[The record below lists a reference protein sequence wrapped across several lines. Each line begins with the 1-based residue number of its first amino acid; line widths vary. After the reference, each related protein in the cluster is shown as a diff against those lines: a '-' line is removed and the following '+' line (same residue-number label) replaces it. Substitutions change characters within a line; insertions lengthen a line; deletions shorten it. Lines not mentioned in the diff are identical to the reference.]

1 MTTTDANMGAGNDT
15 SDPLIGQTIAD
26 GKYRIVKVLGEG
38 GMGKVYMGV
47 QKLGDRERSVAI
59 KTLQPELAQDPQIV
73 ARFHREAGTV
83 SLLEHPNTI
92 KFYESGQLPDGKLFV
107 AMEYIQG
114 ESLAHVIARGPLSP
128 QRVEHILAQVCGSL
142 AEAHEHGIVHRD
154 LKPENIIL
162 MQRGQRGDF
171 VKVLDFGIAKRDE
184 REEDAQ
190 HAKLT
195 RQGMV
200 LGTPPYMSPEQFTG
214 KPLRPTSD
222 IYSLAIV
229 AYEMMTTKLPFQAQT
244 PWEWATRH
252 LTAQPVPFE
261 SHPEAM
267 NNPPY

>member
-1 MTTTDANMGAGNDT
+1 M
-15 SDPLIGQTIAD
+15 IAFEGD
-26 GKYRIVKVLGEG
+26 VKL
-38 GMGKVYMGV
+38 
-47 QKLGDRERSVAI
+47 
-59 KTLQPELAQDPQIV
+59 T
-73 ARFHREAGTV
+73 
-83 SLLEHPNTI
+83 
-92 KFYESGQLPDGKLFV
+92 
-107 AMEYIQG
+107 
-114 ESLAHVIARGPLSP
+114 
-128 QRVEHILAQVCGSL
+128 
-142 AEAHEHGIVHRD
+142 
-154 LKPENIIL
+154 
-162 MQRGQRGDF
+162 
-171 VKVLDFGIAKRDE
+171 DFGIAKRNE
-184 REEDAQ
+184 GEEDAQ

-267 NNPPY
+267 NNPPYQKAAVMRALSKKPEERPQSMQQFLQEFTGNAAVGNDWSQATSSAPNSSPSASARVWSGWIVTGFTTMPDSNFLTLRTSLAWAAMSRATCAFPSSRATASRT